1 MSNPRLNDLTETV
14 TLTTLRY
21 RITEDTD
28 LDALYDQINND
39 LQNTPVADVIAPVYD
54 DDRGAPSLEFS
65 STSII
70 VRILDSDGCIMDAG
84 PLPTVLHIPSWNPR
98 NGSYF
103 SN

>member
-1 MSNPRLNDLTETV
+1 MSISRMNDITETV

-21 RITEDTD
+21 RVTEHTD
-28 LDALYDQINND
+28 LDDLYEQIDSD
-39 LQNTPVADVIAPVYD
+39 LSNTPVADAISPVYD
-54 DDRGAPSLEFS
+54 DDLGAPSLEFS

-84 PLPTVLHIPSWNPR
+84 PLPTVLHVPTWNPR